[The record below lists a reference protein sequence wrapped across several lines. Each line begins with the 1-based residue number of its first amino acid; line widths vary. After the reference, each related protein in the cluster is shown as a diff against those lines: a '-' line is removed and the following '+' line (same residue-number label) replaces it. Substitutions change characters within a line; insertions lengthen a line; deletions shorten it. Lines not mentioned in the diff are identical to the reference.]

1 MRYAYLLLLACGL
14 LWSTAVEAQ
23 YFGRNKPRYQQHD
36 FQVHETAHFRI
47 YDYLKNPDKLR
58 ELAASAELWYLMHQA
73 VLLDTFTEKNPI
85 IIYNDHSGFQQTNT
99 IMGDIGVG
107 TGGVTE
113 ALRNRVVF
121 PVAMTNQQT
130 HHVLGHELVH
140 AFQYKLILEGD
151 STTMRNL
158 GNLPLWMVEGLA
170 EYLSI
175 GRIDPHTAMWMRDAV
190 KHDALPKNFR
200 DLDSGKFFP
209 YRWGQA
215 FWAFVTGVYGDGV
228 INPLFVNTA
237 RFGLEGAV
245 QLVLNTTAD
254 SLSAAWTR
262 TLRNHYG
269 QWVTKGKKDRFP
281 GKRLLSDDNFGSM
294 NISPSISPNGKY
306 FTFLSE
312 RNLFSID
319 LYLADARTGKVI
331 RKVASSAQ
339 DGHIDHFDFIE
350 SAGTWAPDSER
361 FAFDVYEQGRSV
373 LIVKDVFSGKTL
385 ERIAIPGVPEFS
397 HPAWSPDG
405 RTIVVSGLVN
415 GQTDLYAYD
424 LRTQKVRRLTNDRY
438 SEIHPTWSRD
448 GSVLAFAT
456 DQLGM
461 ERGRTDGAWRMN
473 IGIMDMANGYTEM
486 LDIFPGADNVN
497 PQFDGQGNLYFL
509 SNRDGMRN
517 LYYYDRVTKQVFQA
531 TQLETGISG
540 ITHYAPAIAV
550 AGDRVLYTL
559 YNEGSYEIHQARA
572 ESFEKKEVS
581 ANAVDMAP
589 AALPPFSPGKRDV
602 VNTNLRLMDRNFKE
616 VLDTIAL
623 RKVPYKA
630 NFSLSYIGGGGGI
643 GVMTGNT
650 SFGAVTGL
658 AGGVDMLFD
667 DILGNNQMYVGL
679 AVNGEIQDA
688 AGIFSYINN
697 KRRLAWGG
705 SFSHIPFR
713 SVAYYGLRNTQ
724 IEIRPGVQIDAI
736 EEVLG
741 IQRLFQER
749 LSAFVMYPF
758 STTRRIEFGGAFEYY
773 STRTTEYSTF
783 YDPVT
788 LLAIG
793 TRRQRVPGSAQL
805 SLFNAN
811 TALVGDNSFFG
822 FTAPLQ
828 GWRYRIGLE
837 KFFGDFNFYTVL
849 LDGRRY
855 FRFRPFTLAMRSMSY
870 GRFGGNSD
878 RVFPFFLGNPWFVRG
893 YGSSDLY
900 TADPQLAER
909 MIGSKMSVANAELRL
924 PFLGRKPLS
933 LVNFF
938 LPVDLGFFA
947 DGGVAMFN
955 FSDLEEPSEQTGQ
968 IHQPIF
974 SVGASIRINLF
985 GALVLEPYYALPLSV
1000 RPEVREWR
1008 WGFNIL
1014 PGW

>member
-1 MRYAYLLLLACGL
+1 MRHTYLLLWACGL
-14 LWSTAVEAQ
+14 LVHSTAEAQ
-23 YFGRNKPRYQQHD
+23 YFGRNKPRYQRHD
-36 FQVHETAHFRI
+36 FQVHETEHFRI
-47 YDYLKNPDKLR
+47 YDYLGNADKLR
-58 ELAASAELWYLMHQA
+58 ELAASAELWYRMHQA

-85 IIYNDHSGFQQTNT
+85 IIYNDHAGFQQTNT
-99 IMGDIGVG
+99 ITGSIGVG

-158 GNLPLWMVEGLA
+158 GNLPLWMVEGLS

-228 INPLFVNTA
+228 IQPLFVNTA
-237 RFGLEGAV
+237 RVGLEAAV
-245 QLVLNTTAD
+245 PLVLGTTAD
-254 SLSAAWTR
+254 SLATAWTR
-262 TLRNHYG
+262 TLRNYYG
-269 QWVTKGKKDRFP
+269 QWVTKGKKERFP

-294 NISPSISPNGKY
+294 NLSPAISPNGKY

-312 RNLFSID
+312 RDLFSID

-331 RKVASSAQ
+331 RKVASSTQ
-339 DGHIDHFDFIE
+339 DGHIDQFDFIE

-373 LIVKDVFSGKTL
+373 LIIKDVFSGRTL

-424 LRTQKVRRLTNDRY
+424 LKTKKVRRLTNDSY
-438 SEIHPTWSRD
+438 SEIHPSWSRD

-456 DQLGM
+456 DQLSM

-473 IGIMDMANGYTEM
+473 IGLLDMASNYAEM
-486 LDIFPGADNVN
+486 LDVFPSADNVN
-497 PQFDGQGNLYFL
+497 PQLDALGNLYFL

-540 ITHYAPAIAV
+540 ITPYAPAIAV

-559 YNEGSYEIHQARA
+559 YYEGSYEIHQARA
-572 ESFEKKEVS
+572 ENFEKKEVS

-589 AALPPFSPGKRDV
+589 AALPPFSPTKRDV
-602 VNTNLRLMDRNFKE
+602 VNTNLRLLDVRLKE
-616 VLDTIAL
+616 VLDTLTL
-623 RKVPYKA
+623 RRVPYKA
-630 NFSLSYIGGGGGI
+630 NFSLSYLGGGGGM

-650 SFGAVTGL
+650 SFGAAVGL

-667 DILGNNQMYVGL
+667 DMLGNNQLYVGL

-688 AGIFSYINN
+688 AGVFSYINN
-697 KRRLAWGG
+697 KRRLTWGG
-705 SFSHIPFR
+705 SFSHIPLR
-713 SVAYYGLRNTQ
+713 SVAYHGFRTTK
-724 IEIRPGVQIDAI
+724 IEIRPGVQIDAL

-741 IQRLFQER
+741 VRRAFQER
-749 LSAFVMYPF
+749 FSAFVMYPF
-758 STTRRIEFGGAFEYY
+758 SVTRRFEVGGAFEFY

-783 YDPVT
+783 YDPAS
-788 LLAIG
+788 LFAIA
-793 TRRQRVPGSAQL
+793 TRRQRVPGSEQL
-805 SLFNAN
+805 SLFNINA
-811 TALVGDNSFFG
+811 AFVGDNSFFG

-828 GWRYRIGLE
+828 GWRYRLGFE
-837 KFFGDFNFYTVL
+837 RFFGGYTFSTVL
-849 LDGRRY
+849 IDGRRY
-855 FRFRPFTLAMRSMSY
+855 FRFRPFTLALRSMSY
-870 GRFGGNSD
+870 GRFGGNAE
-878 RVFPFFLGNPWFVRG
+878 RVFPIFLGNPWFVRG

-900 TADPQLAER
+900 TADPQLFER
-909 MIGSKMSVANAELRL
+909 MIGSKISVANAELRL

-947 DGGVAMFN
+947 DGGVAVFK
-955 FSDLEEPSEQTGQ
+955 FSDVETPSEQTGQ
-968 IHQPIF
+968 KHEPVF
-974 SVGASIRINLF
+974 SIGASIRLNLF

-1000 RPEVREWR
+1000 KPELREWR
-1008 WGFNIL
+1008 WGLNLL